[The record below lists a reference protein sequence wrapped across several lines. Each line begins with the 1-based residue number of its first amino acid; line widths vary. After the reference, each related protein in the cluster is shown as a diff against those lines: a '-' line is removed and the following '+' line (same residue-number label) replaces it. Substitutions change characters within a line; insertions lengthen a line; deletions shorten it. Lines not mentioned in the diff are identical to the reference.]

1 MLESKPKRKTRS
13 DKFPLT
19 LHKTGQ
25 FCKKIKGKLYY
36 FGKYKQKALELYLE
50 QATYLHLGK
59 TNEVK
64 SSGNDI
70 SLKTLSNFYLDY
82 QHHQA
87 QSEEITWRH
96 VYDQTALLRSFAK
109 YIGSNRMVSDITT
122 ADLQNYYKKLVTS
135 GKAARTINNRITAV
149 KSMFNWAINN
159 EIVEKIPNLKA
170 IKKLTPLK
178 AEKPIFNIHQIKK
191 ILEYAS
197 PQMKAM
203 ILLGLNCGFGCTD
216 CAELQWIHIHFENSR
231 IIFPR
236 GKPGVPR
243 NLCLWLETVAALKA
257 IPNKGEHVFYTM
269 KGNLRVRIIKST
281 SKDGRE
287 KFTSEDT
294 ISKDF
299 SKLLKKAGIKTEKGV
314 GFYTLRRTAATLA
327 ARSGDPF
334 AVQRLLGHT
343 DLKMASVYVQDVSE
357 QTDKVVNN
365 VRNLIIQG
373 GSSPEANAV
382 TDAGK

>member
-25 FCKKIKGKLYY
+25 FCKKIRGRLYY

-50 QATYLHLGK
+50 QTSYLHLDK
-59 TNEVK
+59 TNGVK
-64 SSGNDI
+64 NKGKDI
-70 SLKTLSNFYLDY
+70 SLKTLSNLYLDY

-87 QSEEITWRH
+87 QSGEITWRH
-96 VYDQTALLRSFAK
+96 VYDQTALLRSFAR
-109 YIGSNRMVSDITT
+109 YIGSNRMVPDITT
-122 ADLQNYYKKLVTS
+122 SDLQNYYKKLVIS
-135 GKAARTINNRITAV
+135 GKAARTINNRMTAV
-149 KSMFNWAINN
+149 KSMFNWAVNN
-159 EIVEKIPNLKA
+159 EVIEKIPNLKV
-170 IKKLTPLK
+170 IKKLTPSK
-178 AEKPIFNIHQIKK
+178 AEKPIFNIQQIQKM
-191 ILEYAS
+191 LEHAS

-216 CAELQWIHIHFENSR
+216 CAELQWSHIHFENSR

-236 GKPGVPR
+236 GKTGILR
-243 NLCLWLETVAALKA
+243 NLSLWPETIALLNA
-257 IPNKGEHVFYTM
+257 IPNKGEHVFYTT

-281 SKDGRE
+281 GKDGRE

-299 SKLLKKAGIKTEKGV
+299 AKLLKKAGIKTEKGV

-327 ARSGDPF
+327 AHSGDPF
-334 AVQRLLGHT
+334 AVQRLLGHA

-357 QTDKVVNN
+357 QTDRVVNN
-365 VRNLIIQG
+365 VRNLIIQD
-373 GSSPEANAV
+373 GSLPSASSGENV
-382 TDAGK
+382 NE